1 MQPSHVMKGRFR
13 SSRDASTNEGTL
25 PLIMGRFHSPRRY
38 QGRTLAVPKA
48 AMFPNQIGDV
58 KFDRFWNFLCR
69 QIYVLTQTYATDT
82 QRAIAIPQYAMNGA
96 AHACIAIGGVCASLL
111 TMYLLVAMT
120 AGALAE
126 PWHSPQPAPL
136 GAHGQCNFAAGAQSM
151 PNEWP
156 TWRSA
161 FTFTLTLT
169 FTFTRVADVAIRTAL
184 TLPLGPLTPIRCFH
198 TCRLVFSHCPFGPL
212 AGMAGMAMVYWVALL
227 FFGSSAIFTLRSFAS
242 LCNVLSPHGFGGTPI
257 DVSHIGALRVGH

>member
-1 MQPSHVMKGRFR
+1 MK
-13 SSRDASTNEGTL
+13 
-25 PLIMGRFHSPRRY
+25 GRFHSPRRY

-111 TMYLLVAMT
+111 TMYLLAAMT

-126 PWHSPQPAPL
+126 PSHSRQPTPL
-136 GAHGQCNFAAGAQSM
+136 GAQGQCNFAAGAPSM
-151 PNEWP
+151 PDE
-156 TWRSA
+156 SDC
-161 FTFTLTLT
+161 
-169 FTFTRVADVAIRTAL
+169 V
-184 TLPLGPLTPIRCFH
+184 
-198 TCRLVFSHCPFGPL
+198 
-212 AGMAGMAMVYWVALL
+212 
-227 FFGSSAIFTLRSFAS
+227 
-242 LCNVLSPHGFGGTPI
+242 
-257 DVSHIGALRVGH
+257 

>member
-1 MQPSHVMKGRFR
+1 MK
-13 SSRDASTNEGTL
+13 
-25 PLIMGRFHSPRRY
+25 GRFHSPRRY

-111 TMYLLVAMT
+111 TMYLLAAMT

-126 PWHSPQPAPL
+126 PSHSRQPTPL
-136 GAHGQCNFAAGAQSM
+136 GAQGQCNFAAGAPSM
-151 PNEWP
+151 PNECPPWRSTIRRNQTQSEAIRGNQWP
-156 TWRSA
+156 PWRSA
-161 FTFTLTLT
+161 LLS
-169 FTFTRVADVAIRTAL
+169 
-184 TLPLGPLTPIRCFH
+184 H
-198 TCRLVFSHCPFGPL
+198 CRLVL
-212 AGMAGMAMVYWVALL
+212 
-227 FFGSSAIFTLRSFAS
+227 
-242 LCNVLSPHGFGGTPI
+242 
-257 DVSHIGALRVGH
+257 

>member
-1 MQPSHVMKGRFR
+1 
-13 SSRDASTNEGTL
+13 
-25 PLIMGRFHSPRRY
+25 MGRFHSPRRY

-120 AGALAE
+120 AGALAV

-136 GAHGQCNFAAGAQSM
+136 GAQGQCNFAAGAQSM

-161 FTFTLTLT
+161 LLS
-169 FTFTRVADVAIRTAL
+169 
-184 TLPLGPLTPIRCFH
+184 H
-198 TCRLVFSHCPFGPL
+198 CRLVLSHP
-212 AGMAGMAMVYWVALL
+212 
-227 FFGSSAIFTLRSFAS
+227 SDAS
-242 LCNVLSPHGFGGTPI
+242 IPAVWS
-257 DVSHIGALRVGH
+257 SHIARLVLWPEWQVWQWYIGWRCSSLGHPPSSPFAPSPRCAMCSRLMGLAARPST

>member
-1 MQPSHVMKGRFR
+1 MK
-13 SSRDASTNEGTL
+13 
-25 PLIMGRFHSPRRY
+25 GRFHSPRRY

-111 TMYLLVAMT
+111 TMYLLAAMT
-120 AGALAE
+120 AGALLE

-136 GAHGQCNFAAGAQSM
+136 GAQGQCNLAAGAQSM

-161 FTFTLTLT
+161 FTFTLT

-184 TLPLGPLTPIRCFH
+184 TLPLGPLTPIRYFQ
-198 TCRLVFSHCPFGPL
+198 TCRLV
-212 AGMAGMAMVYWVALL
+212 
-227 FFGSSAIFTLRSFAS
+227 
-242 LCNVLSPHGFGGTPI
+242 LSPCRLVLWPE
-257 DVSHIGALRVGH
+257 L